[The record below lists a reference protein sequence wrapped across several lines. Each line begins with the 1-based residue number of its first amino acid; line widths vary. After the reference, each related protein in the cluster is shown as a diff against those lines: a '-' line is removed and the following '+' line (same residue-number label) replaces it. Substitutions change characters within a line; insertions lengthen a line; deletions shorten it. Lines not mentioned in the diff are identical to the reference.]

1 MEQGYIFKTSSCSP
15 PCEYRSIRLWI
26 RKLTWK
32 EWGYLGSF
40 SPPPTSFHHGLGC
53 LRVDVQLL
61 DSVNIGESVGRYSL
75 PGPHVSLWLR
85 QSQSVITSDTTQKK
99 ENSTSTIIN
108 TKWSKAWLLSVFSL
122 SALPAPCPQSLIQI
136 MAIGHRLFS
145 DSKYS
150 T

>member
-85 QSQSVITSDTTQKK
+85 QSHSFITSETTQKK
-99 ENSTSTIIN
+99 KNSTSTSI
-108 TKWSKAWLLSVFSL
+108 K
-122 SALPAPCPQSLIQI
+122 I
-136 MAIGHRLFS
+136 MASGHRLFS
-145 DSKYS
+145 DFFYFISLGWSGYS
-150 T
+150 RWPEPWPMTFHGHQ